1 MRSKP
6 VQWLAAAALLVT
18 FTTPGWAQPQ
28 LLGEEFQVNTN
39 KDTRQLVPVAA
50 FGPSGI
56 ALVVWENDRHGILGR
71 LYDRKGAPLSGEL
84 ALVPNKNLP
93 GIPAFGEVLVR
104 KDPALA
110 FLPGGE
116 FLLFWTEERDYLN
129 LDYFYENREILD
141 QDVYG
146 QRFSAFGVPQGERFR
161 VNADTEGLQRRPQ
174 VAVKTGGIVVVW
186 ESGESD
192 RSSDSVQGRL
202 LTRRGQPTGDE
213 LRVDSGSADEIWNL
227 ALAANNSGDFLVAW
241 ESNHVDGPN
250 IHARIFDKDG
260 SPVAAEQ
267 VVNTITL
274 GRQRRPAAL
283 ATRNGDFLVAWQ
295 GFLKNTDYHGVNGQF
310 LSSAGAPIGNELKI
324 SKGVGEV
331 QISPALALLPSGNIV
346 VAWMDWIS
354 TWPIGAYAV
363 VIDDAGRTLGDEIKI
378 SKARLYPQYR
388 MSVAANAQ
396 GEILATWEG
405 RTSRKQS
412 IAARRLQA
420 H

>member
-18 FTTPGWAQPQ
+18 FSTPGWAQPE
-28 LLGEEFQVNTN
+28 LVGEEFQVNIN

-50 FGPSGI
+50 YGPSGVS
-56 ALVVWENDRHGILGR
+56 LVVWANDRHGILGR
-71 LYDRKGAPLSGEL
+71 IYDRQGAPLTGEL

-93 GIPAFGEVLVR
+93 GIPAQGEVLVR

-110 FLPGGE
+110 YLPNGE
-116 FLLFWTEERDYLN
+116 FLLFWTEEKDYLN
-129 LDYFYENREILD
+129 LDHFYEDREILD

-146 QRFSAFGVPQGERFR
+146 RRFSAFGVPQGDRFR
-161 VNADTEGLQRRPQ
+161 VNATTAGLQHRPQ
-174 VAVKTGGIVVVW
+174 VAIKAGGIVVVW
-186 ESGESD
+186 ESGASEKNST
-192 RSSDSVQGRL
+192 SVQGRL

-213 LRVDSGSADEIWNL
+213 FRVDSGSAGEVWNL
-227 ALAANNSGDFLVAW
+227 ALAANNAGDFLVAW
-241 ESNHVDGPN
+241 ESDHVDGPN
-250 IHARIFDKDG
+250 ILARIFDKDG
-260 SPVAAEQ
+260 TAVGSEQ

-310 LSSAGAPIGNELKI
+310 LGSAGARIGSEFKI

-331 QISPALALLPSGNIV
+331 QISPALAMLPSGNIV
-346 VAWMDWIS
+346 VAWMDWIN
-354 TWPIGAYAV
+354 TTPIGAFAV
-363 VIDDAGRTLGDEIKI
+363 VIDNAGQTLGDEVMINH
-378 SKARLYPQYR
+378 ARLFPQYR

-396 GEILATWEG
+396 GEVLAVWEG

-420 H
+420 D